1 MNTATAPLDRNV
13 VPLQPELSHQAQYSE
28 RLLEWNPRAK
38 KNLALCYQF
47 RTGSGRTPI
56 RILPDACPDFLFL
69 CDPQRPS
76 ATVSGLITT
85 PRELELRPDSLYF
98 GFKPYSVKGMR
109 PLQIAWC
116 ELVDQQVSLEEQLSV
131 EGILD
136 VMAKAETFDARI
148 AAIHAFAQAHLAD
161 QDYSPDF
168 VEFSEIQLCNAKGN
182 IRTEAVSER
191 SGYTDRYCRT
201 KFKEALGVSLKQYA
215 SIMRFQNAVR
225 MMPTHCLADVVYDNG
240 YFDQPHF
247 NHEFRR
253 FSGDTPVRFRKALL
267 ERPC

>member
-1 MNTATAPLDRNV
+1 MTAATAPLDRTV
-13 VPLQPELSHQAQYSE
+13 VPLQPQLSRQAQYSE
-28 RLLEWNPRAK
+28 RLLEWNPCAK

-47 RTGSGRTPI
+47 RTGAGPAPI

-69 CDPQRPS
+69 CDPSRPS
-76 ATVSGLITT
+76 AFVSGLITA

-109 PLQIAWC
+109 PLRIPWC
-116 ELVDQQVSLEEQLSV
+116 ELVDHRVTLEEQLSV
-131 EGILD
+131 EGVLEA
-136 VMAKAETFDARI
+136 MASAETFDARI
-148 AAIHAFAQAHLAD
+148 KAIHAFALAHLSD
-161 QDYSPDF
+161 QAYSPDF
-168 VEFSEIQLCNAKGN
+168 VEFSELQLCNARGN

-225 MMPTHCLADVVYDNG
+225 MMPSHCLADVVYDNG

-253 FSGDTPVRFRKALL
+253 FAGDTPIHFRKTMLS
-267 ERPC
+267 C